1 MELELEIVLVEMEQ
15 EVVLVT
21 QTGCPCLGHVERT
34 YALEVTVVTEVNL
47 AIVVATW
54 IDQESASIHL
64 EQRERRGIGP
74 EVVSEAPAVEMAV
87 VVVEEIECQCQTD
100 YESKAS
106 VELVGS
112 R

>member
-1 MELELEIVLVEMEQ
+1 MGSEM
-15 EVVLVT
+15 
-21 QTGCPCLGHVERT
+21 CIRDR
-34 YALEVTVVTEVNL
+34 
-47 AIVVATW
+47 TW

-64 EQRERRGIGP
+64 EQRERRGIGQ
-74 EVVSEAPAVEMAV
+74 EVVMEASAVEMAV
-87 VVVEEIECQCQTD
+87 VVVVEIECQCQTD